1 MKVTKQLTLLIITSM
16 TLILSSCSSEES
28 MLTNEV
34 PTNKLLKSFTVKK
47 DANGAYS
54 LNFDLNSD
62 AVVDKTYN
70 DYSKTSQFV
79 LYSSNK
85 PGVRNVKEPMSINDS
100 KIQIGF
106 VDTNT
111 DEKPSITIVDD
122 NITFGKG
129 DTEALQSF
137 EISSVDDS
145 AYQLDFTVKDDI
157 TAKFVYNED
166 LDTYEVHLDGGK
178 SDTSSYTVMFDKEE
192 GKKLRIDF
200 LNYNENEESKA
211 RAVQAIR
218 KPKIIIDD

>member
-1 MKVTKQLTLLIITSM
+1 
-16 TLILSSCSSEES
+16 

-100 KIQIGF
+100 KLQIGF
-106 VDTNT
+106 LDTNT

-145 AYQLDFTVKDDI
+145 AYQLDFICFPVGFGSAHCLLVI
-157 TAKFVYNED
+157 TSAW
-166 LDTYEVHLDGGK
+166 L
-178 SDTSSYTVMFDKEE
+178 SSGEQPLLSRH
-192 GKKLRIDF
+192 GS
-200 LNYNENEESKA
+200 LNAPMTIY
-211 RAVQAIR
+211 R
-218 KPKIIIDD
+218 